1 MTKENEDNKKRY
13 YHSVRL
19 KEDDCK
25 GCTHCIRTCPTEA
38 IRVYDG
44 KATIIEERCIDCGE
58 CIRTCPN
65 NAKYAHTDSLDL
77 LNEYKY
83 KVALPAPSFM
93 AQFDPDEVPLDK
105 VYTALNLMGFEYI
118 FEVAAAAEL
127 VNRATE
133 KYLAEND
140 KRPLISSACPAVV
153 RLILTKFPEYAEYI
167 APLEPPMDIAAK
179 ISKDMIVSKMGC
191 KEEEVGVFFIS
202 PCPAKV
208 TAVNQPEGKKV
219 SPVDGVFSMTDVFD
233 SVMAHIQDIKET
245 KNYEHAGKY
254 GIIWGVHE
262 GEIRNIKYI
271 DKKIAIAGI
280 HNIISFFENIDDKDF
295 SSYEFIEVQA
305 CIPGC
310 VGGVLAP
317 TDKFMAKTRL
327 KKLAERMKES
337 TIHRERLFEDYDMRF
352 FLMEFYNEG
361 GKLHPRSINKLDTDI
376 EKAME
381 KAEKIDMLME
391 EFPGIDCGIC
401 GCPTCA
407 TLAEDIVQGKASKF
421 DCIFVL
427 REKIK
432 DIKEELVDLSS
443 GRRKKDEDK

>member
-1 MTKENEDNKKRY
+1 MKDNEKNKKRY

-25 GCTHCIRTCPTEA
+25 GCTHCIRTCPTQA

-65 NAKYAHTDSLDL
+65 FAKYAHTDSLDM
-77 LNEYKY
+77 LNDFKY
-83 KVALPAPSFM
+83 TVALPAPSFM
-93 AQFDPDEVPLDK
+93 AQFDPDDIPLDK

-127 VNRATE
+127 VNKATE
-133 KYLAEND
+133 KFMQENK
-140 KRPLISSACPAVV
+140 KRPVISSACPAVV
-153 RLILTKFPEYAEYI
+153 RLILTRFPEYAEYI

-179 ISKDMIVSKMGC
+179 ISKDMVMKKTGC
-191 KEEEVGVFFIS
+191 NEKEVGVFFIS

-208 TAVNQPEGKKV
+208 TAVNQPEGKKK

-233 SVMAHIQDIKET
+233 AVMSRIQEIKET

-262 GEIRNIKYI
+262 GEIRNVHVE
-271 DKKIAIAGI
+271 KKIAVAGI
-280 HNIISFFENIDDKDF
+280 HNIISFFENVDDKEF

-327 KKLAERMKES
+327 KRLAGRMKES
-337 TIHRERLFEDYDMRF
+337 TVKREKVFEDYDMKF
-352 FLMEFYNEG
+352 FIMEFFNEG
-361 GKLHPRSINKLDTDI
+361 RKLQPRSINRLDTDI

-381 KAEKIDMLME
+381 KAEKIDVLMK

-401 GCPTCA
+401 GCPTCE
-407 TLAEDIVQGKASKF
+407 TLAEDVVQGKASKF

-427 REKIK
+427 KEKIK
-432 DIKEELVDLSS
+432 NIKEELGDISS
-443 GRRKKDEDK
+443 GKRIKDENK